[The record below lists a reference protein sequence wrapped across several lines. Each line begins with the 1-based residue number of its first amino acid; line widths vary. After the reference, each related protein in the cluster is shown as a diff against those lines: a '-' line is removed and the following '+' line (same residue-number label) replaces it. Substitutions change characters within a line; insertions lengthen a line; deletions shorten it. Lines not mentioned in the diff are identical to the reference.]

1 MRALVITQSITTR
14 EQRSVEQYLQNLSKY
29 DVLTP
34 EEEVALFQ
42 KYQSGC
48 DVSYEKIIS
57 HNLRFVVSV
66 AKKYQN
72 MGLSLSDLINE
83 GNIGLMKAAQ
93 RFDISK
99 GFKFISYAVWWIRQS
114 ILQALNDKGRKI
126 RLPLNVTGNIYKV
139 RAKMLDIHQREER
152 DASIEELA
160 EATGL
165 TEENVKKCIE
175 NYGRCKSLDMPLG
188 EESTATLGDMLEDDT
203 LDSPDHQLSIV
214 ETQKTDVQRL
224 LSRLPER
231 EATVVSMF
239 FGIGTGHASSLSDI
253 ADEVGISRERVRQI
267 KDKAID
273 KLRSKVGDISELAT
287 FSEN

>member
-34 EEEVALFQ
+34 DEEVALFQ

-152 DASIEELA
+152 DASVEELA
-160 EATGL
+160 EATEL
-165 TEENVKKCIE
+165 SEETVKKCIE
-175 NYGRCKSLDMPLG
+175 NYARCKSLDMPLA
-188 EESTATLGDMLEDDT
+188 EESTATLGDMLADDS
-203 LDSPDHQLSIV
+203 LHSPDHQLSVV
-214 ETQKTDVQRL
+214 ETQKTEVQRL
-224 LSRLPER
+224 LSKLPER

-239 FGIGTGHASSLSDI
+239 FGIDRGHAASLSDI

-267 KDKAID
+267 KDKALS
-273 KLRSKVGDISELAT
+273 KLRSKADHCDYEAT
-287 FSEN
+287 FSQN